1 MTDRTDMTITLFSHH
16 LTTPTPI
23 AMPAFRVCAALDGAL
38 SDDANKTCASDVFE
52 AFLDNFGPDIAY
64 AATSGKSRWT
74 PKLVKPTATKLKRMR
89 EVIANGF
96 TTHTGMRL
104 YGPDTNVLGKPAVP
118 FLSITQVYPT
128 FIVIDLAVP
137 HDHPDR
143 DAFAQAS
150 DHALRSANL
159 MAGYQGFGFFKS
171 PISGLADN
179 NLPVATDR
187 FRAATMTEWMGNPS
201 CTLWSPRTAGN
212 WPGYEAG
219 ITELGWRTYVGR
231 MFTDRI
237 TAAPAASLTIEDLP
251 NMKIVTAGPAPI
263 WGDVNADED
272 ITAYKDAYAYLAPV
286 FTSRDM
292 LRSSTLGGIP
302 SYDPARAAVVD
313 GYLNRFA

>member
-52 AFLDNFGPDIAY
+52 AFLDNFGPDVAY

-104 YGPDTNVLGKPAVP
+104 YGPDTNALGKPAVP

-128 FIVIDLAVP
+128 FIVIDIAVP
-137 HDHPDR
+137 HDHPNR

-150 DHALRSANL
+150 DQALRSANL

-171 PISGLADN
+171 PIGGLADN
-179 NLPVATDR
+179 NFPYVTDR
-187 FRAATMTEWMGNPS
+187 FRSATLGEWMRNPA
-201 CTLWSPRTAGN
+201 CTQWNKVWEQNKGP
-212 WPGYEAG
+212 YHAG

-237 TAAPAASLTIEDLP
+237 TATPAPSLTIEDLS
-251 NMKIVTAGPAPI
+251 NMRIVTAGPAPI
-263 WGDVNADED
+263 WGDVNANED
-272 ITAYKDAYAYLAPV
+272 IKAYKDAYAYLAPV

-302 SYDPARAAVVD
+302 SYDPARAAVVN
-313 GYLNRFA
+313 GYLNRFT